1 MRVTLC
7 FGGSILAPE
16 ELDVDCIRA
25 IAQVLRA
32 LKSQKYEVLVVTG
45 GGRPSRKY
53 IEAARKLKASSA
65 NCDLVG
71 IDVTRLNARL
81 LIAALGDLAEREPL
95 TTFEAAVRVMLK
107 GKVPVMGG
115 TMPGQTTDAVA
126 AMLASSSKSELLV
139 FFSDVGGIY
148 TTDPKLDPRAKK
160 LEVMTVQELM
170 RLVAVKRMKPGI
182 SMVIDPVGAKL
193 IQRTGIRTLVLGGRE
208 IKRLPEILRGAKHS
222 GTTIVPG

>member
-1 MRVTLC
+1 M
-7 FGGSILAPE
+7 APE

-25 IAQVLRA
+25 VAQMLQT
-32 LKSQKYEVLVVTG
+32 LKSQKHEILVVTG

-65 NCDLVG
+65 YCDLVG

-81 LIAALGDLAEREPL
+81 LIAALGDLAEQEPI
-95 TTFEAAVRVMLK
+95 TTFEAAVRVMLG

-126 AMLASSSKSELLV
+126 AMLASSSRSELLV
-139 FFSDVGGIY
+139 FFTDVGGIY
-148 TTDPKLDPRAKK
+148 TTDPKLDPKAKK
-160 LEVMTVQELM
+160 LEEVTVQDLM
-170 RLVAVKRMKPGI
+170 RLVSVKMKPGI
-182 SMVIDPVGAKL
+182 NMVIDPVGAKL
-193 IQRTGIRTLVLGGRE
+193 IQRTGIRTLVLGAHE

>member
-25 IAQVLRA
+25 VAQMLQT
-32 LKSQKYEVLVVTG
+32 LKSQKHEILVVTG

-65 NCDLVG
+65 YCDLVG

-81 LIAALGDLAEREPL
+81 LIAALGDLAEPEPL
-95 TTFEAAVRVMLK
+95 NTFEAAVRVMLG

-126 AMLASSSKSELLV
+126 AMLASSSRSELLV
-139 FFSDVGGIY
+139 FFTDVGGIY
-148 TTDPKLDPRAKK
+148 TTDPKLDPKAKK
-160 LEVMTVQELM
+160 LEEVTVQDLM
-170 RLVAVKRMKPGI
+170 RLVSVLSLIHI
-182 SMVIDPVGAKL
+182 SEPT
-193 IQRTGIRTLVLGGRE
+193 R
-208 IKRLPEILRGAKHS
+208 PY
-222 GTTIVPG
+222 